1 MDRDE
6 NADPGKRLNKFLSE
20 SGLCSRRQADQWIAA
35 GRVAVNGEQ
44 AVVGTRVSKHDA
56 VQVDG
61 KPVGRRPRRVYIALN
76 KPAGIE
82 CTTNRSVAEN
92 IVDFVGHDER
102 LFPVGRLDK
111 QSEGLILLSND
122 GDAANT
128 VLRARHAHEKEYR
141 VTVDRPVTPE
151 FIEAMA
157 SGVPILDTVTR
168 PCFVEA
174 TGPDSFRIV
183 LTQGLNRQIRRM
195 CEYFGYRVRRL
206 QRVRIMHIQLGSL
219 PPGRWRNLTKQ
230 ELEGLAAAGEEES
243 VRTDPLR
250 AKPSDPDES

>member
-1 MDRDE
+1 MNE
-6 NADPGKRLNKFLSE
+6 NESADSATRLNKFLSE

-35 GRVAVNGEQ
+35 GRVTVNGQ
-44 AVVGTRVSKHDA
+44 RAVVGTRVSKNDA

-61 KPVGRRPRRVYIALN
+61 KLVARRPRRIYIALN
-76 KPAGIE
+76 KPVGIE
-82 CTTNRSVAEN
+82 CTTNRNVREN
-92 IVDFVGHDER
+92 IVDFVGHEER

-128 VLRARHAHEKEYR
+128 VLRARHGHEKEYR

-168 PCFVEA
+168 PCVVQP
-174 TGPDSFRIV
+174 TGPNSFRIV

-206 QRVRIMHIQLGSL
+206 KRTRIMHIELGSL
-219 PPGRWRNLTKQ
+219 PPGRWRNLTEQ
-230 ELEGLAAAGEEES
+230 ELKGLEAAGENESARSDS
-243 VRTDPLR
+243 VRARPQHP
-250 AKPSDPDES
+250 AEP